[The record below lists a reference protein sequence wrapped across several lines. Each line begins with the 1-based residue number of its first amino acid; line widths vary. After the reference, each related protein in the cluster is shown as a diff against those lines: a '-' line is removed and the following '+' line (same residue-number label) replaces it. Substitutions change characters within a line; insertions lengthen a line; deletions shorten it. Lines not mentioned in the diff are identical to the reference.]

1 MPRLT
6 NLEDLKRL
14 KEEAQRE
21 IKVRGDTN
29 TKITVGLGTCG
40 IAAGAREVMHAILH
54 ELESNNIEAVVATVG
69 CIGLCAQEPLVDVEQ
84 AGSPRITY
92 GKVAPEMVPTII
104 SDHLIKGEVVTR
116 WVVAKGTSI

>member
-92 GKVAPEMVPTII
+92 GKVTPEMVPTII

>member
-14 KEEAQRE
+14 KEKAQGE
-21 IKVRGDTN
+21 IRVRGDAN
-29 TKITVGLGTCG
+29 IRITVGLGTCG

-84 AGSPRITY
+84 AGSQRITY
-92 GKVAPEMVPTII
+92 GKVTPEMVPTII

>member
-54 ELESNNIEAVVATVG
+54 ELESNDIEAVVATVG

-92 GKVAPEMVPTII
+92 GKVTPEMVPTII